1 MDDRAG
7 ALGGKLRNLF
17 TKEEIVLCTY
27 SAMYASNDFGGI
39 NKIYLLKH
47 RSISSIKMKIM
58 NIASMLD
65 ENGIRRFNY
74 DSVPPLTGLTT
85 GQTGRRTNW
94 NIVATLYPL
103 LKEDFLKKCNMIVG
117 N

>member
-1 MDDRAG
+1 
-7 ALGGKLRNLF
+7 
-17 TKEEIVLCTY
+17 
-27 SAMYASNDFGGI
+27 
-39 NKIYLLKH
+39 
-47 RSISSIKMKIM
+47 M

-103 LKEDFLKKCNMIVG
+103 SKEDFLKKCNMIVG

>member
-1 MDDRAG
+1 M
-7 ALGGKLRNLF
+7 RNLF
-17 TKEEIVLCTY
+17 TREEIVLCTY
-27 SAMYASNDFGGI
+27 AAMYNANDFGGI
-39 NKIYLLKH
+39 DKIYLLQH

-65 ENGIRRFNY
+65 ENGIHRFNY

-94 NIVATLYPL
+94 DIVESLYSLP
-103 LKEDFLKKCNMIVG
+103 KDDFKKKCTDIIG
-117 N
+117 I